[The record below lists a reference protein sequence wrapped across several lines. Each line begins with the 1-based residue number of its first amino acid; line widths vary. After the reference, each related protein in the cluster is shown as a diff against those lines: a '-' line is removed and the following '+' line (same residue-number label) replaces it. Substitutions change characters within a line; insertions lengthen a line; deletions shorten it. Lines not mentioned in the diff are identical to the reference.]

1 MNSVT
6 ETKLRESRSEPT
18 SDVTG
23 LDFSQLSSL
32 FWRRRWLIG
41 GIVSL
46 VTVGSGVMAYIAKPS
61 YQASMQLLVS
71 SSLYQPAHGSQEKS
85 TPDFTDSNL
94 QVDYTAQSQ
103 IMTSTKLLQRA
114 VDSLKSDY
122 PDLKIEDL
130 RGPKDKSPIV
140 VQQLQTGTGSNKVPS
155 QVFSISFTGSNA
167 VKVKRTLEA
176 LKQVYLDYNLEEQ
189 RQRLSKGLTF
199 INEQLPNVKEQVM
212 KSEQALEQF
221 RRTNNLLDPET
232 QGKKLLDDLSE
243 VQQARRKIQTE
254 SNDLQAQVMNHQQK
268 LAQSPQEALIAARLS
283 QSSRYQVLLNEVQKT
298 ELALVD
304 QRLIYKD
311 DSPEI
316 QIIIER
322 RQEQLGLLQ
331 QEIQRVLQGDSIAL
345 INPDSSQPD
354 ASLLQTGQL
363 SPIDLK
369 LVEQLVMNQTSLA
382 GMVARDRGLADQE
395 QKLQQLLKQYPQL
408 LSEYN
413 RLKPDVEMNRKTL
426 AQLLESQQSLGLKI
440 AQGGFD
446 WQLLKD
452 PELGRSS
459 DNSKLSRIVLGM
471 LVGAILGIAAALIA
485 EQLDQVI
492 YSTSVLRKQTKLPLL
507 GNIPQ
512 LLPSSNRN
520 AFQNRLS
527 LLYQPSSRTA
537 MDRVCRNLNLSQ
549 VHLGGQSLALTSVL
563 SGDEKLTLILGL
575 ALSAARFNHR
585 VLVLDAD
592 MQCPRL
598 HMILDLANDRGLFD
612 LLTNASSSLPEKLT
626 QTWQPMVD
634 VLTSGEPTG
643 DITRFLR
650 MNPLQ
655 EILRSLENRYDLI
668 LINTPPSLDLID
680 ASFVAEFCQG
690 LILLVPMGRI
700 KRPELTQTLE
710 MLALSNIRG
719 IVTASSSNI

>member
-6 ETKLRESRSEPT
+6 EAKPSEYHSDRT
-18 SDVTG
+18 SDVNG
-23 LDFSQLSSL
+23 IDFSQLSHL
-32 FWRRRWLIG
+32 FWRRRWLMG
-41 GIVSL
+41 GILSL
-46 VTVGSGVMAYIAKPS
+46 VTAGSGVMAYTAKPS

-71 SSLYQPAHGSQEKS
+71 SSLYQPAHSQEKA

-103 IMTSTKLLQRA
+103 IMTSTKLLERA
-114 VDSLKSDY
+114 VDVLKSDY

-130 RGPKDKSPIV
+130 RGPKEKSPIV
-140 VQQLQTGTGSNKVPS
+140 VQQLQSGTGSNKVPS
-155 QVFSISFTGSNA
+155 QVFSISFTGNSA
-167 VKVKRTLEA
+167 VKVQRVLEA

-189 RQRLSKGLTF
+189 QQRLSKGLTF
-199 INEQLPNVKEQVM
+199 INEQLPSAKEQVL

-254 SNDLQAQVMNHQQK
+254 SNDLQAQVINHQKK
-268 LAQSPQEALIAARLS
+268 LAQSPQDALIAARLS

-304 QRLIYKD
+304 QRLLYKD
-311 DSPEI
+311 NSPEI
-316 QIIIER
+316 QIIVER

-331 QEIQRVLQGDSIAL
+331 QEIQRVLQGESIAL
-345 INPDSSQPD
+345 VNPESSQSE
-354 ASLLQTGQL
+354 ASLMKTGQL

-369 LVEQLVMNQTSLA
+369 LVEQLVMNQASLV
-382 GMVARDRGLADQE
+382 GMMARDRGLADQE

-408 LSEYN
+408 LSQYN
-413 RLKPDVEMNRKTL
+413 RLKPDVEMNRKNLT
-426 AQLLESQQSLGLKI
+426 QLQEAQQSLGLKI

-459 DNSKLSRIVLGM
+459 GSSTLTRIVIGM
-471 LVGAILGIAAALIA
+471 LVGAILGIVAALIA

-492 YSTSVLRKQTKLPLL
+492 YSTPVLRKQTKLPLL

-512 LLPSSNRN
+512 LLASSNRN

-549 VHLGGQSLALTSVL
+549 AHLGGKSLVLTSVL
-563 SGDEKLTLILGL
+563 SGDEKSMLILGL

-585 VLVLDAD
+585 VLVIDAD
-592 MQCPRL
+592 MHCPRL
-598 HMILDLANDRGLFD
+598 HVMLDLTNDRGLFN
-612 LLTNASSSLPEKLT
+612 LLTNVSSSLPEKLV
-626 QTWQPMVD
+626 QNWQPMVD
-634 VLTSGEPTG
+634 VLTAGEPTG

-655 EILRSLENRYDLI
+655 EVLRSLEHRYDLI
-668 LINTPPSLDLID
+668 LINTPPSLELID

-690 LILLVPMGRI
+690 LILLVPMGRT

-710 MLALSNIRG
+710 MLELSNIRG
-719 IVTASSSNI
+719 IVTAS